1 MHVPFKDLSPESFRL
16 GPQLKERLAGLKGS
30 LCEGLGFGLIRG
42 LDAKRSVEESI
53 IIHAGL
59 SSYFGTKRGYMGSK
73 GNEVLGLSFDFA
85 HKRTPYRS

>member
-1 MHVPFKDLSPESFRL
+1 MGVPFKDLSPEIFRL
-16 GPQLKERLAGLKGS
+16 GPQLTERLLGLKNS

-42 LDAKRSVEESI
+42 LDAKKYSVKENI

-73 GNEVLGLSFDFA
+73 GNEVLGLFPEQQ
-85 HKRTPYRS
+85 KRTNCRS